1 MYLSRIASVALAA
14 ALQVAPLC
22 RVALSNQILAP
33 SSFAV
38 IFRLLAGTTLALGG
52 YHTVSGASTIINSPK
67 TAKGTNGVAFS
78 YRITTG
84 PDVANQW
91 NATPLP
97 TGLTVNRTSGKITGI
112 PTQPGVF
119 TVLLWASDN
128 GRANRTVTAN
138 LALTI
143 VDGTLVTPPSITSQP
158 QGVRVN
164 GGQNASFSV
173 VAAGST
179 PLIYKWQQNGVNV
192 AGGTA
197 ATLNLATVT
206 AANAGDYRAIVSN
219 SSGSVTSL
227 VARLTVIVPPSLT
240 AEPVSVTVGEG
251 QPANFVVQADGTAP
265 FSYAWAFNG
274 TVIPDAT
281 NATLTLPAVSVAD
294 QGSYTASVINEAG
307 SVISAAATLTVLP
320 LPPRITLQPLA
331 QTITAGS
338 TLALTVAATGPPS
351 LTYAWFFGNA
361 PIPGAVTETFTLP
374 NITTANSGDY
384 HAEVSNAGGIT
395 VSDTVRITVQELIN
409 NELLL
414 SPGAVG
420 SDGLFSLQ
428 VTGPIHSLYVIWSSL
443 DLAAWTAISTNEV
456 ADGVLSFKD
465 PVIASGT
472 GRFYRA
478 TLNP

>member
-33 SSFAV
+33 SAFAA

-52 YHTVSGASTIINSPK
+52 YHTVSGASTVINSPK
-67 TAKGTNGVAFS
+67 TAKGTNGTSFS

-84 PDVANQW
+84 PYVPNQF

-97 TGLTVNRTSGKITGI
+97 PGLTVSKTSGKITGT
-112 PTQPGVF
+112 PTQSGAF
-119 TVLLWASDN
+119 TVLLWASDK
-128 GRANRTVTAN
+128 GRADRTTTAN

-143 VDGTLVTPPSITSQP
+143 VDGTPVTPPSIMSQP
-158 QGVRVN
+158 QDVRVN
-164 GGQNASFSV
+164 SGQNASFSV
-173 VAAGST
+173 VAAGT
-179 PLIYKWQQNGVNV
+179 APLAYQWQQNGVNV

-197 ATLNLATVT
+197 ANLNLATVT

-227 VARLTVIVPPSLT
+227 VA
-240 AEPVSVTVGEG
+240 
-251 QPANFVVQADGTAP
+251 
-265 FSYAWAFNG
+265 
-274 TVIPDAT
+274 
-281 NATLTLPAVSVAD
+281 
-294 QGSYTASVINEAG
+294 
-307 SVISAAATLTVLP
+307 TLTVLP
-320 LPPRITLQPLA
+320 LPPRITLQPLT
-331 QTITAGS
+331 QTILAGN
-338 TLALTVAATGPPS
+338 TLALTVAATGGTPS
-351 LTYAWFFGNA
+351 LAYAWFFGNA
-361 PIPGAVTETFTLP
+361 PISGAVTETFTLP

-409 NELLL
+409 TELLL

-420 SDGLFSLQ
+420 SDGFFSLQ

-443 DLAAWTAISTNEV
+443 DLAAWNVISTNEV
-456 ADGVLSFKD
+456 ADGVLTFKD